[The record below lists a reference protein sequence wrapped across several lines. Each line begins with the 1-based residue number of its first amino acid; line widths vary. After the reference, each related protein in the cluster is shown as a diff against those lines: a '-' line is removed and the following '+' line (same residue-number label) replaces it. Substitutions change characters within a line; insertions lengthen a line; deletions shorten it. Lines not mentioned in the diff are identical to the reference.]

1 MDIEDCTDEGAGY
14 NLGWVTAGEWVEYTV
29 DVENSGVY
37 DLVVRAASENA
48 NTLSMTVD
56 GKEIVKPI
64 AIPLQV
70 DSKNGKT

>member
-1 MDIEDCTDEGAGY
+1 MG
-14 NLGWVTAGEWVEYTV
+14 EYTV
-29 DVENSGVY
+29 DVENPGIY

-64 AIPLQV
+64 AIPVTGGWQKWQDV
-70 DSKNGKT
+70 K